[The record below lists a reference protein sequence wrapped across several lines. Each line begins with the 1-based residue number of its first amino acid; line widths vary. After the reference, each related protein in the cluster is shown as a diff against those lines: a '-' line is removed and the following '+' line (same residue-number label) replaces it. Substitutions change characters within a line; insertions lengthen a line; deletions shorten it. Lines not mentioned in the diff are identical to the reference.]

1 MGNWEIYFL
10 IENVIFET
18 DEKIDEG
25 ADLISELQ
33 LGEKVVFLQF

>member
-1 MGNWEIYFL
+1 MGDWEIYFL

-25 ADLISELQ
+25 VGLISELQ